1 MDYDLIVIGGGPGGY
16 PAALAAAK
24 QGLKTLLIEEKD
36 LGGTC
41 LNRGC
46 IPAKTL
52 LHTSEQIHEWKN
64 SDIFTNQP
72 EYDLSK
78 LVAKKDEVISS
89 LRGGIETLLKNA
101 KVSVINDHAVI
112 RPDKTVRA
120 GNEIFKAANIL
131 IASGSVPAKPKIEGI
146 DLEGVISSDTL
157 FDQLDEPCK
166 KLVIVGGG
174 VIGVE
179 IASVYAEIGTEVTIL
194 EYMPVLLPLMDRDF
208 GRNLQQIMKKRGIT
222 VQCGASVTKIM
233 NEDGLI
239 CHYEVK
245 GKEQSVQADKVL
257 VCTGRTADIS
267 RLFEG
272 SVEIE
277 YDKGI
282 VVNDQYETS
291 LKGIYAA
298 GDVISGSIKLA
309 HAASAQGVCAVS
321 YITGRKPDIH
331 ADIIPACVYTS
342 PEIASVGITADDA
355 KKAGLSVRTK
365 KVTMF
370 SNARTLISEG
380 ERGFMKIVYDD
391 FGKLLGAQLMCERAS
406 DMIAEFTTAIALGMT
421 VYQLAS
427 SVRPHPSFT
436 EACGELF
443 ESAVQDLGPRDK

>member
-52 LHTSEQIHEWKN
+52 LHTTEQIREWRD
-64 SDIFTNQP
+64 SGIFTNRP
-72 EYDLSK
+72 EYDISA
-78 LVAKKDEVISS
+78 LVRKKEEVITS
-89 LRGGIETLLKNA
+89 LRGGIATLMKNA
-101 KVSVINDHAVI
+101 HVDVVNAHAVI
-112 RPDKTVRA
+112 RPDKSVRA
-120 GNEIFKAANIL
+120 NDEIYKADKIL
-131 IASGSVPAKPKIEGI
+131 IAAGSVPAKPKIEGI
-146 DLEGVISSDTL
+146 GLPGVISSDTL
-157 FDQLDEPCK
+157 FDQLDEPCGS
-166 KLVIVGGG
+166 LVIVGGG

-179 IASVYAEIGTEVTIL
+179 IASVYAELGTKVTIL

-208 GRNLQQIMKKRGIT
+208 GRNLQQILKKRNVT
-222 VQCGASVTKIM
+222 VQCGAAVTKITE
-233 NEDGLI
+233 EDGLV

-245 GKEQSVQADKVL
+245 GKPQSVQADKVL

-267 RLFEG
+267 GLFEG
-272 SVEIE
+272 SVDIE
-277 YDKGI
+277 YDRGI
-282 VVNDQYETS
+282 VVSDTYETS
-291 LKGIYAA
+291 LKGIYAV

-309 HAASAQGVCAVS
+309 HAATAQGLGAVA
-321 YITGRKPDIH
+321 YMTGQKPDIS

-342 PEIASVGITADDA
+342 PEIASAGITADDA

-370 SNARTLISEG
+370 ANARTMIAES

-391 FGKLLGAQLMCERAS
+391 EGKLLGAQLMCERAS
-406 DMIAEFTTAIALGMT
+406 DMIAEFTTAITLGMT
-421 VYQLAS
+421 VQQLAS

-443 ESAVQDLGPRDK
+443 ESAVQDLKQAA